1 MNVIINDEEE
11 DFKIQCEIMRE
22 LFIRERKEEMRRNMR
37 KIRQNKS
44 IIRMRQILKEMYGR

>member
-22 LFIRERKEEMRRNMR
+22 LFIRERNEEMRRNMR
-37 KIRQNKS
+37 RIRQNKS
-44 IIRMRQILKEMYGR
+44 IIRMRKILKEMYGR